1 MQYSMDALETYF
13 DRLPQFLKEHG
24 KDVEKY
30 VRIMVERIRQL
41 QRKGLF
47 LQWDLPGYDHA
58 GFLGRYHDIG
68 KSAIVDELWLSPA
81 VFSDEE
87 RKLARLHT
95 VLGAGMVKEKLCVCA
110 LKSSPDIGDVMASC
124 CLYHHERWDGTG
136 YPFQLKGEEIPLY
149 ARIIAVADAYDAMI
163 EDRPYKKKLTV
174 EEALE
179 EIRREAG
186 KQFDPDLAEIFVSL
200 NL

>member
-1 MQYSMDALETYF
+1 
-13 DRLPQFLKEHG
+13 
-24 KDVEKY
+24 
-30 VRIMVERIRQL
+30 
-41 QRKGLF
+41 
-47 LQWDLPGYDHA
+47 
-58 GFLGRYHDIG
+58 
-68 KSAIVDELWLSPA
+68 
-81 VFSDEE
+81 
-87 RKLARLHT
+87 
-95 VLGAGMVKEKLCVCA
+95 
-110 LKSSPDIGDVMASC
+110 MASC

>member
-1 MQYSMDALETYF
+1 M
-13 DRLPQFLKEHG
+13 
-24 KDVEKY
+24 
-30 VRIMVERIRQL
+30 
-41 QRKGLF
+41 
-47 LQWDLPGYDHA
+47 
-58 GFLGRYHDIG
+58 
-68 KSAIVDELWLSPA
+68 
-81 VFSDEE
+81 
-87 RKLARLHT
+87 
-95 VLGAGMVKEKLCVCA
+95 CA

-179 EIRREAG
+179 EICREAG
-186 KQFDPDLAEIFVSL
+186 KQFDPDLAEIFVFL
-200 NL
+200 K

>member
-95 VLGAGMVKEKLCVCA
+95 VLGAGMVKDKLCV
-110 LKSSPDIGDVMASC
+110 
-124 CLYHHERWDGTG
+124 R
-136 YPFQLKGEEIPLY
+136 
-149 ARIIAVADAYDAMI
+149 
-163 EDRPYKKKLTV
+163 V
-174 EEALE
+174 EEQPGYGGCDGGMLSVPSWTLGWNRVSFSAE
-179 EIRREAG
+179 RRG
-186 KQFDPDLAEIFVSL
+186 DPSICSDYCRCRCL
-200 NL
+200 

>member
-1 MQYSMDALETYF
+1 M
-13 DRLPQFLKEHG
+13 
-24 KDVEKY
+24 
-30 VRIMVERIRQL
+30 
-41 QRKGLF
+41 
-47 LQWDLPGYDHA
+47 
-58 GFLGRYHDIG
+58 
-68 KSAIVDELWLSPA
+68 
-81 VFSDEE
+81 
-87 RKLARLHT
+87 
-95 VLGAGMVKEKLCVCA
+95 
-110 LKSSPDIGDVMASC
+110 GDVMAAC
-124 CLYHHERWDGTG
+124 CLYHHGRRDGTG

>member
-1 MQYSMDALETYF
+1 
-13 DRLPQFLKEHG
+13 
-24 KDVEKY
+24 
-30 VRIMVERIRQL
+30 
-41 QRKGLF
+41 
-47 LQWDLPGYDHA
+47 
-58 GFLGRYHDIG
+58 
-68 KSAIVDELWLSPA
+68 
-81 VFSDEE
+81 
-87 RKLARLHT
+87 
-95 VLGAGMVKEKLCVCA
+95 MVKEKLCVCA

>member
-1 MQYSMDALETYF
+1 M
-13 DRLPQFLKEHG
+13 
-24 KDVEKY
+24 
-30 VRIMVERIRQL
+30 
-41 QRKGLF
+41 GL
-47 LQWDLPGYDHA
+47 L
-58 GFLGRYHDIG
+58 HDIG
-68 KSAIVDELWLSPA
+68 KIGIPEQIINKPDRLT
-81 VFSDEE
+81 DEE
-87 RKLARLHT
+87 YSKIQQHT
-95 VLGAGMVKEKLCVCA
+95 VIGSDILQLVAEFPELSLGAR
-110 LKSSPDIGDVMASC
+110 
-124 CLYHHERWDGTG
+124 YHHERYDGKG
-136 YPFQLKGEEIPLY
+136 YPDGLAGTDIPVY

>member
-1 MQYSMDALETYF
+1 M
-13 DRLPQFLKEHG
+13 
-24 KDVEKY
+24 
-30 VRIMVERIRQL
+30 
-41 QRKGLF
+41 
-47 LQWDLPGYDHA
+47 
-58 GFLGRYHDIG
+58 
-68 KSAIVDELWLSPA
+68 
-81 VFSDEE
+81 
-87 RKLARLHT
+87 
-95 VLGAGMVKEKLCVCA
+95 CA

>member
-1 MQYSMDALETYF
+1 
-13 DRLPQFLKEHG
+13 
-24 KDVEKY
+24 
-30 VRIMVERIRQL
+30 
-41 QRKGLF
+41 
-47 LQWDLPGYDHA
+47 
-58 GFLGRYHDIG
+58 
-68 KSAIVDELWLSPA
+68 
-81 VFSDEE
+81 
-87 RKLARLHT
+87 
-95 VLGAGMVKEKLCVCA
+95 MVKEKLCVCA

-124 CLYHHERWDGTG
+124 CLYHHERRDGTG